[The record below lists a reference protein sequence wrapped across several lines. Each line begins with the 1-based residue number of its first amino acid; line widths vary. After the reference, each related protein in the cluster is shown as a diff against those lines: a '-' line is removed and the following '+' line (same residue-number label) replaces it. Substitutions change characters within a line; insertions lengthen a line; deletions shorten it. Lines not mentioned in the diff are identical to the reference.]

1 MMKLFI
7 PHIKSM
13 LNDCIQLKRKL
24 GWRDSGPFVGDV
36 SSESGRANFG
46 CFSEGGLSGEFG

>member
-1 MMKLFI
+1 MKLFI
-7 PHIKSM
+7 THIKLM
-13 LNDCIQLKRKL
+13 LSNCIQLKRKL

-46 CFSEGGLSGEFG
+46 CFSEGELSGECG